1 MNGLFA
7 LLVGLICIGS
17 VGEEKDGMHITTR
30 PLVLDVIGD
39 GPTTT
44 LIVAGSAPELKRVR
58 YSLVVEGQ
66 SYTRHAGSATLYG
79 ERQIISRVRLQAG
92 ERWTA
97 TLMVEAEGNPPY
109 RLVRTSAH

>member
-1 MNGLFA
+1 MNGHFMLM
-7 LLVGLICIGS
+7 VGLACIGQT
-17 VGEEKDGMHITTR
+17 GEEDMMQTSAR

-44 LIVAGSAPELKRVR
+44 LIVAGSAPELRRVR
-58 YSLVVEGQ
+58 YSLIVEGQ
-66 SYTRHAGSATLYG
+66 SYTRHAGTATLYG
-79 ERQIISRVRLQAG
+79 ERQIISRVRLHAG

-97 TLMVEAEGNPPY
+97 TLMVETEGRAPY